1 MIKEESREGHP
12 QYEPPD
18 PIELRA
24 SGTAQKEVDAEQVP
38 VLGDDDQRVSGP
50 DKTCRSMTRG
60 K

>member
-1 MIKEESREGHP
+1 MIKEERRGRHL

-18 PIELRA
+18 PVELRA

-38 VLGDDDQRVSGP
+38 VLGDDDQRVAGP
-50 DKTCRSMTRG
+50 DQTCSSMTRV